1 MPNTAEFGESEIK
14 KGKERNKS
22 LFADFSFSFSKSGP
36 GGNPPGP
43 PVEGGRLQ
51 SESLLNLGPE
61 FQDCVPS
68 LLGLIA
74 MR

>member
-1 MPNTAEFGESEIK
+1 MRNTTESGESEIK
-14 KGKERNKS
+14 KGKERNQS

-36 GGNPPGP
+36 GVAPRGP
-43 PVEGGRLQ
+43 PVEVGRLQ
-51 SESLLNLGPE
+51 SESLLNLGPQ
-61 FQDCVPS
+61 FQDWVPS